1 MDPFMTF
8 VFFLWRRPKPIWRRP
23 KLTWLGRATRL
34 RGLKSRSTS
43 RPTRPSSKLWSRPA
57 LRPHRVAGRQSWYQS
72 WFTATERVDFWPL
85 RTPCLFFR
93 SSFWGIVKV
102 DRLWERVP
110 FFLCIVDEVKNKFI
124 WKQTMICA
132 VVSFKDGFSGYE
144 NPNPAAAFRKSGFK
158 IQILCWNVE
167 FLGMWRKLWD
177 LLLQSSTTAATE
189 WHFFHEVFW
198 RFTRII
204 IELNF
209 FNGFSC
215 FKHQQFA

>member
-85 RTPCLFFR
+85 RTSSGLFFR

-144 NPNPAAAFRKSGFK
+144 NPNPAAAFRKSGFTISWCLK
-158 IQILCWNVE
+158 FRYCVE
-167 FLGMWRKLWD
+167 MLSFWECGGNWD
-177 LLLQSSTTAATE
+177 MLLQSSTTAATE
-189 WHFFHEVFW
+189 KTLFSWSSGDLL
-198 RFTRII
+198 
-204 IELNF
+204 EL
-209 FNGFSC
+209 
-215 FKHQQFA
+215 